1 MKAVIGG
8 FQLRLFAGFAVVIV
22 LALGTVSLY
31 VMQGAEQEI
40 EVYDELTDQLYI
52 TRMEHWLLGY
62 HARGGSWDDVQTSIV
77 EMGVLSGRR
86 IVLTDRNDK
95 VIVDSRHGLVGTIF
109 EPEWP
114 SRTLVSHQGNIH
126 LGTLYVGP
134 ESTVATAY
142 KQELAR
148 SIGVFLLWGSLLAC
162 SAALILTAL
171 LARRLTAPIRVLV
184 AETHRIGTGD
194 FSGGIEMPSQG
205 EFTVLAN
212 ALNGMAQ
219 DLGRAEA
226 FRRNFVADIAH
237 ELRTPLSNIR
247 GYVEAVEDGLVS
259 PDSAIETIKDDAVLL
274 HRLVDDL
281 QELATADAG
290 ALAMA
295 YRLVNPVELLEKAL
309 VSMKSAAGS
318 SGVRIELVKPEKPL
332 PEMVVDSQRITQV
345 LRNLLENAIVHTA
358 EGGAITV
365 GVVHQPGGAQSP
377 PESPPAGAEGR
388 IVITVDDAGPG
399 VPEEELDRI
408 FERFH
413 RVDKS
418 RTRATG
424 GSGLGLTISRHLVEA
439 HGGLIHASNRREGG
453 TRFTIELPLVP
464 PVKRSR
470 NAADP
475 AVAL

>member
-1 MKAVIGG
+1 MTTGIGG

-62 HARGGSWDDVQTSIV
+62 HARGQSWDDVQSSIA

-86 IVLTDRNDK
+86 IVLTDVNDE
-95 VIVDSRHGLVGTIF
+95 VIVDSRHGLVGTTF

-114 SRTLVSHQGNIH
+114 SRTLVSYQGNIH

-162 SAALILTAL
+162 FAALILTAL

-194 FSGGIEMPSQG
+194 FSGGIEMPAKG

-247 GYVEAVEDGLVS
+247 GYLEAVEDGLVS
-259 PDSAIETIKDDAVLL
+259 PDIAIETIKDDAVLL

-281 QELATADAG
+281 QELAIADAG
-290 ALAMA
+290 ALAMV
-295 YRLVNPVELLEKAL
+295 YRVVNPVDLLEKATL
-309 VSMKSAAGS
+309 SMGSAAGS
-318 SGVRIELVKPEKPL
+318 SGIRIAVERPKEPL
-332 PEMVVDSQRITQV
+332 PDMVVDSQRIMQV
-345 LRNLLENAIVHTA
+345 LRNLLENAIVHTG
-358 EGGAITV
+358 EGGTITV
-365 GVVHQPGGAQSP
+365 GVESLTAGSSSSP
-377 PESPPAGAEGR
+377 TPADNW
-388 IVITVDDAGPG
+388 IMITVDDAGPG

-413 RVDKS
+413 RVDRS

-439 HGGLIHASNRREGG
+439 HGGSIHASNRRKGG

-464 PVKRSR
+464 PAKGSRST
-470 NAADP
+470 ADP
-475 AVAL
+475 AVSV